1 VPPLQALAALH
12 GFWFMVGI
20 GAAIVIANRLTP
32 RQVRLLGMVSTLT
45 GIAGLLIYIGWDLT
59 TWLAVMPPDFGRYS
73 LQRIVFV
80 IGTQTDV
87 PLVQF
92 TVTGVTCWIAGS
104 RRARCVNNPRKDVGE
119 DIT

>member
-20 GAAIVIANRLTP
+20 GAALVIVNRLTP
-32 RQVRLLGMVSTLT
+32 RQVRLMGMVSTLA
-45 GIAGLLIYIGWDLT
+45 GLAGLLTYIGWDLT
-59 TWLAVMPPDFGRYS
+59 HWLTEVPPDFVQYS
-73 LQRIVFV
+73 AQRVLFV

-92 TVTGVTCWIAGS
+92 TVTGLVCWIAGS
-104 RRARCVNNPRKDVGE
+104 RRASRVNESAQGYPEDVP
-119 DIT
+119 